1 MSDTGSNSEAELKRR
16 IDRRVEILDQ
26 VAELNE
32 ELKTFKAEDKSDG
45 FTEKAIADAVK
56 LKRADAEKVLA
67 TLLYEEERKLYRKAA
82 GVPTDIE
89 TAEKNVRTHVAEMP
103 EPKSK
108 KRRDGTVTAFN
119 KKDRH

>member
-1 MSDTGSNSEAELKRR
+1 MSDAGNNSNVELKRR
-16 IDRRVEILDQ
+16 IDRRIELLDQ
-26 VAELNE
+26 VADINE
-32 ELKTFKAEDKSDG
+32 EIKAFKAEDKADG

-67 TLLYEEERKLYRKAA
+67 TLLYEAERDVYRKAA

-89 TAEKNVRTHVAEMP
+89 AAEKIARQHVKEVP

-108 KRRDGTVTAFN
+108 KRRAG
-119 KKDRH
+119 KGGKDLN